1 MPKYIDLTLPIDGVF
16 RFKVDFKRDL
26 SHEKDGAQATSFHIS
41 AHAFTHLDASLH
53 MVPTGKSIDVIPVD
67 FFIGDAVL
75 LDIPKGKN
83 EAITAA
89 DMERA
94 GSQAKNDDIVLIR
107 TGWLEKMW
115 GKDGYDDCPYLTA
128 DAAEWLVRLKARIVG
143 YDFVEDYSVRDFHR
157 KRRVEPEQLVVHQ
170 ILLRDGILNLEYV
183 NNLSKV
189 SQPRFKVI
197 ALPLPL
203 KGCDGSLTRVVAIED

>member
-1 MPKYIDLTLPIDGVF
+1 MSKYIDLTLPIDGAF
-16 RFKVDFKRDL
+16 RFKVDFKRDF
-26 SHEKDGAQATSFHIS
+26 SHEKDGAQATSFLFS
-41 AHAFTHLDASLH
+41 AHAFTHLDAPLH
-53 MVPTGKSIDVIPVD
+53 MVANSNSIDVIPVD

-83 EAITAA
+83 EAITGA

-94 GSQAKNDDIVLIR
+94 GKWAKDGDIVLIR

-115 GKDGYDDCPYLTA
+115 GKEGYDECPYLTA
-128 DAAEWLVRLKARIVG
+128 DAAEWLVRLKARIAG

-157 KRRVEPEQLVVHQ
+157 KGRLEPKELVVHQ
-170 ILLRDGILNLEYV
+170 ILLKNGILNLEYL

-189 SQPRFKVI
+189 SKRRFKVI

-203 KGCDGSLTRVVAIED
+203 KDCDGSPTRVVAIEE